1 METSSK
7 PVILDCMQQQLWQ
20 SFVSIHRKIL
30 IRFKKRLACLQK
42 LQWTNLLIQNIPPI
56 VTTRLLVSIRD
67 SPDRSRPIRSIQ
79 VLFLDQIVL
88 SRLVEGCDPAY
99 LSADGMKVL
108 IKAMKLLDQA
118 KDSYD
123 IELIAAATGHVASL
137 LRLKSSGVAKEW
149 FHDFKH

>member
-1 METSSK
+1 MIPS
-7 PVILDCMQQQLWQ
+7 ILHID
-20 SFVSIHRKIL
+20 
-30 IRFKKRLACLQK
+30 
-42 LQWTNLLIQNIPPI
+42 
-56 VTTRLLVSIRD
+56 TTRPSVSIRV
-67 SPDRSRPIRSIQ
+67 SPDCPRPIRSIL
-79 VLFLDQIVL
+79 VLFSDQIVL